1 MEINVLNNFSKSKI
15 TTILCED
22 KLSNIL
28 NIDSTNIFYI
38 SEDYMNM
45 FFNINIKEDIKYYL
59 GNFNIESIN
68 ELLDSFK
75 MNKNIL
81 NKNYQE
87 LSKSEAKV
95 VLLVIALLI
104 NKEIIIIE
112 NINTYLDEHK
122 KQTIIK
128 NLKKIKR
135 EDKAIIITSYNTNF
149 ILEITDEIIVIENN
163 NIIKN
168 KDKYKVLNNNKLLK
182 KYNLE
187 IPEIL
192 EYINKVEKLKNI
204 KLGYRDNINDLIK
217 DIYRYA
223 K

>member
-15 TTILCED
+15 TTILSED

-95 VLLVIALLI
+95 VLLIIALLI

-112 NINTYLDEHK
+112 NINAYLDEHK

>member
-95 VLLVIALLI
+95 ILLIIALLI

-187 IPEIL
+187 IPKIL

>member
-95 VLLVIALLI
+95 ILLIIALLI

-112 NINTYLDEHK
+112 NINAYLDEHK

-187 IPEIL
+187 IPKIL
-192 EYINKVEKLKNI
+192 EYINKVEKLKDI

>member
-95 VLLVIALLI
+95 VLLIIALLI
-104 NKEIIIIE
+104 DKEIIIIE

-187 IPEIL
+187 IPKIL

>member
-59 GNFNIESIN
+59 GNFNIELIN

-95 VLLVIALLI
+95 ILLIIALLI
-104 NKEIIIIE
+104 DKEIIIIE